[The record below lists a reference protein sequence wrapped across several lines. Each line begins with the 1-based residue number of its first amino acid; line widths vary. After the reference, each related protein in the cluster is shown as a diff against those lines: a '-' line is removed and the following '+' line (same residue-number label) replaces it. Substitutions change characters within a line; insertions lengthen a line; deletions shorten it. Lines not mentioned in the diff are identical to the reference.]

1 MVTDTQAGART
12 IEENVEIS
20 SLPKARLKFN
30 VSRAPIFPTIPLTNV
45 VIDNLHLFLR
55 VSDVLIRLLIDEFK
69 RQDAIS
75 SARKFNESFDA
86 SKYKHCK
93 GLEDFICT
101 LGIPNIGFY
110 VGWTSRILKVRTLSG
125 PEKLKVLQ
133 NIDIQSLL
141 PSMPSDEIKW
151 IQWLWTELLKINR
164 LLSKI

>member
-1 MVTDTQAGART
+1 MKK
-12 IEENVEIS
+12 IEIS
-20 SLPKARLKFN
+20 SLPKARRKFN
-30 VSRAPIFPTIPLTNV
+30 VSRAPIFSTIPLTNV

-55 VSDVLIRLLIDEFK
+55 VSDVLVRLLIDELK

-75 SARKFNESFDA
+75 SARKFNESFDV

-101 LGIPNIGFY
+101 LGIPNFRFY
-110 VGWTSRILKVRTLSG
+110 AGWTSQILKVRTLTG

-133 NIDIQSLL
+133 HIDIQSLL
-141 PSMPSDEIKW
+141 PSMPSDEIER

-164 LLSKI
+164 PLSKPESNTRRYNQL